1 MATGEVIS
9 DELTARVFELDGL
22 IYQQQSEEIKIVIMI
37 LVDRFINMNT
47 DSEAFIENM
56 TNNNTGRKAQSD
68 VKINYYLS
76 IS

>member
-1 MATGEVIS
+1 MATRDVIL
-9 DELTARVFELDGL
+9 DELAARVFELDGL

-56 TNNNTGRKAQSD
+56 TNNNTVRKAQSD
-68 VKINYYLS
+68 VKINYLS